1 MLFQGNIAL
10 GSELVNFYSVFQYKK
25 IFCVFSNMGFY
36 GDFVCVVFLETES
49 SYGGANDGESPVMLP
64 WHNRVGLEGITSVD
78 SSSTDIT
85 SMCSLYC
92 TKIIFFQEMHLL
104 FGFVQEMRQ
113 IIGSFTFKAEKTF
126 SMSWD

>member
-1 MLFQGNIAL
+1 MLFQGNRAL
-10 GSELVNFYSVFQYKK
+10 GSELVNFNSVFQYKK
-25 IFCVFSNMGFY
+25 IFCVFLNMGFY
-36 GDFVCVVFLETES
+36 GDFVCVVCLETES

-113 IIGSFTFKAEKTF
+113 IIGSFTF
-126 SMSWD
+126 